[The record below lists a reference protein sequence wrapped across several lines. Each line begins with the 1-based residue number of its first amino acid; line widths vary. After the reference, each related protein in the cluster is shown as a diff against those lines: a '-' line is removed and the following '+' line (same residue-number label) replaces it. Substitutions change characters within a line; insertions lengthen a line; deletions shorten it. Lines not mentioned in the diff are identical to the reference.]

1 MNNQTIYNIKNILYN
16 VILLEGITMIGKKI
30 RLERIFNRN
39 TGRTVI
45 APMDHGV
52 SSGPI
57 KGIINIDDTVEEIS
71 QGGADAILMHKGIV
85 QRGHR
90 GYGKDIGLIVHLS
103 ASTSLAPD
111 PNNKVTVT
119 SVEKAIQLGA
129 DAVSVH
135 VNLGSATESE
145 MLQELGEIAETCDYW
160 GIPLLAMMYP
170 RGQKVENELDV
181 EFVKHAARV
190 GSELGVD
197 IVKTNYTGDP
207 DSFKEVVEGALV
219 PVVIAGGPKV
229 ETDEELLTMV
239 KDSLSVGGAGV
250 AFGRNLFQAENPGKI
265 TKAISEVVHNDLEV
279 EEALKLLK

>member
-1 MNNQTIYNIKNILYN
+1 M
-16 VILLEGITMIGKKI
+16 MIGKKI
-30 RLERIFNRN
+30 RLERIINRH

-52 SSGPI
+52 SDGPM
-57 KGIINIDDTVEEIS
+57 KGIIDIDKTLESIS

-85 QRGHR
+85 EQGHR

-103 ASTSLAPD
+103 ASTSLAPN
-111 PNNKVTVT
+111 PNNKVIVT

-135 VNLGSATESE
+135 VNLGSETESE
-145 MLQELGEIAETCDYW
+145 MLQELGEISETCSYW

-170 RGQKVENELDV
+170 RGQKVENEHDV
-181 EFVKHAARV
+181 ELVKHAARV

-229 ETDEELLTMV
+229 DTDEELLQMV
-239 KDSLSVGGAGV
+239 KDSIEVGGAGV

-265 TKAISEVVHNDLEV
+265 TRAISEVVHNNLEV
-279 EEALKLLK
+279 DEALKFLK

>member
-1 MNNQTIYNIKNILYN
+1 M
-16 VILLEGITMIGKKI
+16 MIGKKI
-30 RLERIFNRN
+30 RLERIINRH

-52 SSGPI
+52 SDGPM
-57 KGIINIDDTVEEIS
+57 KGIIDIDKTVESIS

-85 QRGHR
+85 EQGHR

-103 ASTSLAPD
+103 ASTSLAPK
-111 PNNKVTVT
+111 PNNKVIVT

-135 VNLGSATESE
+135 VNLGSETESE
-145 MLQELGEIAETCDYW
+145 MLQELGEISETCSYW

-170 RGQKVENELDV
+170 RGQKVENEHDV
-181 EFVKHAARV
+181 ELVKHAARV

-229 ETDEELLTMV
+229 DTDEELLQMV
-239 KDSLSVGGAGV
+239 KDSIEVGGAGV

-265 TKAISEVVHNDLEV
+265 TRAISEVVHNNLEV
-279 EEALKLLK
+279 DEALKFLK

>member
-1 MNNQTIYNIKNILYN
+1 M
-16 VILLEGITMIGKKI
+16 MIGKKI
-30 RLERIFNRN
+30 RLERIINRH

-52 SSGPI
+52 SNGPM
-57 KGIINIDDTVEEIS
+57 KGIIDIDKTVESIS

-85 QRGHR
+85 EQGHR

-103 ASTSLAPD
+103 ASTSLAPN
-111 PNNKVTVT
+111 PNNKVIVT

-135 VNLGSATESE
+135 VNLGSETESE
-145 MLQELGEIAETCDYW
+145 MLQELGEISETCSYW

-170 RGQKVENELDV
+170 RGQKVENEHDV
-181 EFVKHAARV
+181 ELVKHAARV

-229 ETDEELLTMV
+229 DTDDELLQMV
-239 KDSLSVGGAGV
+239 KDSIEVGGAGV

-279 EEALKLLK
+279 NEALKFLK

>member
-1 MNNQTIYNIKNILYN
+1 M
-16 VILLEGITMIGKKI
+16 MIGKKI
-30 RLERIFNRN
+30 RLERIINRH

-52 SSGPI
+52 SNGPM
-57 KGIINIDDTVEEIS
+57 KGIIDIDKTVESIS

-85 QRGHR
+85 EQGHR

-103 ASTSLAPD
+103 ASTTLAPN
-111 PNNKVTVT
+111 PNNKVIVT

-135 VNLGSATESE
+135 VNLGSETESE
-145 MLQELGEIAETCDYW
+145 MLQELGEISETCSYW

-170 RGQKVENELDV
+170 RGQKVENEHDV
-181 EFVKHAARV
+181 ELVKHAARV

-229 ETDEELLTMV
+229 DTDEELLQMV
-239 KDSLSVGGAGV
+239 KDSIEVGGAGV

-279 EEALKLLK
+279 NEALKFLK

>member
-1 MNNQTIYNIKNILYN
+1 M
-16 VILLEGITMIGKKI
+16 MIGKKI
-30 RLERIFNRN
+30 RLERIINRH

-52 SSGPI
+52 SDGPM
-57 KGIINIDDTVEEIS
+57 KGIIDIDKTVESIS

-85 QRGHR
+85 EQGHR

-103 ASTSLAPD
+103 ASTSLAPN
-111 PNNKVTVT
+111 PNNKVIVT

-135 VNLGSATESE
+135 VNLGSETESE
-145 MLQELGEIAETCDYW
+145 MLQELGEISETCSYW

-170 RGQKVENELDV
+170 RGQKVENEHDV
-181 EFVKHAARV
+181 ELVKHAARV

-197 IVKTNYTGDP
+197 IVKTNYTDDP

-229 ETDEELLTMV
+229 DTDEELLQMV
-239 KDSLSVGGAGV
+239 KDSIEVGGAGV

-265 TKAISEVVHNDLEV
+265 TRAISEVVHNNLEV
-279 EEALKLLK
+279 DEALKFLK

>member
-1 MNNQTIYNIKNILYN
+1 MNNQTIYNIRNILYN

-265 TKAISEVVHNDLEV
+265 TRAISEVVHNDLEV

>member
-1 MNNQTIYNIKNILYN
+1 M
-16 VILLEGITMIGKKI
+16 MIGKKI
-30 RLERIFNRN
+30 RLERIINRH

-52 SSGPI
+52 SNGPM
-57 KGIINIDDTVEEIS
+57 KGIIDIDKTVESIS

-85 QRGHR
+85 EQGHR

-103 ASTSLAPD
+103 ASTSLAPN
-111 PNNKVTVT
+111 PNNKVIVT

-135 VNLGSATESE
+135 VNLGSETESE
-145 MLQELGEIAETCDYW
+145 MLQKLGEISETCSYW

-170 RGQKVENELDV
+170 RGQKVENEHDV
-181 EFVKHAARV
+181 ELVKHAARV

-229 ETDEELLTMV
+229 DTDEELLQMV
-239 KDSLSVGGAGV
+239 KDSIEVGGAGV

-279 EEALKLLK
+279 NEALKFLK

>member
-1 MNNQTIYNIKNILYN
+1 M
-16 VILLEGITMIGKKI
+16 MIGKKI
-30 RLERIFNRN
+30 RLERIINRH

-52 SSGPI
+52 SNGPM
-57 KGIINIDDTVEEIS
+57 KGIIDIDKTVESIS

-85 QRGHR
+85 EQGHR

-103 ASTSLAPD
+103 ASTSLAPN
-111 PNNKVTVT
+111 PNNKVIVT

-135 VNLGSATESE
+135 VNLGSETESE
-145 MLQELGEIAETCDYW
+145 MLQELGEISETCSYW

-170 RGQKVENELDV
+170 RGQTVENEHDV
-181 EFVKHAARV
+181 ELVKHAARV

-229 ETDEELLTMV
+229 DTDEELLQMV
-239 KDSLSVGGAGV
+239 KDSIEVGGAGV

-279 EEALKLLK
+279 NEALKFLK

>member
-1 MNNQTIYNIKNILYN
+1 M
-16 VILLEGITMIGKKI
+16 MIGKKI
-30 RLERIFNRN
+30 RLERILNRN

-57 KGIINIDDTVEEIS
+57 PGIIDMDKTVEEIS

-85 QRGHR
+85 QQGHR

-111 PNNKVTVT
+111 PNDKVTVT

-129 DAVSVH
+129 DAVSIH
-135 VNLGSATESE
+135 VNLGSDTESL
-145 MLQELGEIAETCDYW
+145 MLQELGQIAETCDYW
-160 GIPLLAMMYP
+160 GMPLLAMMYP
-170 RGQKVENELDV
+170 RGQQVTDEHDV

-207 DSFKEVVEGALV
+207 DSFKEVVEGAIV

-229 ETDEELLTMV
+229 ETDEELLQMV
-239 KDSLSVGGAGV
+239 KDSLEVGGAGA

-265 TKAISEVVHNDLEV
+265 TRAISEVVHNDLEV
-279 EEALKLLK
+279 EEALKFLK

>member
-1 MNNQTIYNIKNILYN
+1 M
-16 VILLEGITMIGKKI
+16 MIGKKI
-30 RLERIFNRN
+30 RLERIINRH

-52 SSGPI
+52 SNGPM
-57 KGIINIDDTVEEIS
+57 KGIIDIDKTVESIS

-85 QRGHR
+85 EQGHR

-103 ASTSLAPD
+103 ASTSLAPN
-111 PNNKVTVT
+111 PNNKVIVT

-135 VNLGSATESE
+135 VNLGSETESE
-145 MLQELGEIAETCDYW
+145 MLQELGEISETCSYW

-170 RGQKVENELDV
+170 RGQKVENEHDV
-181 EFVKHAARV
+181 ELVKHAARV

-197 IVKTNYTGDP
+197 IVKTNYTGGP

-229 ETDEELLTMV
+229 DTDEELLQMV
-239 KDSLSVGGAGV
+239 KDSIEVGGAGV

-279 EEALKLLK
+279 NEALKFLK

>member
-1 MNNQTIYNIKNILYN
+1 M
-16 VILLEGITMIGKKI
+16 MIGKKI
-30 RLERIFNRN
+30 RLERIINRH

-52 SSGPI
+52 SNGPM
-57 KGIINIDDTVEEIS
+57 KGIIDIDKTVESIS

-85 QRGHR
+85 EQGHR

-103 ASTSLAPD
+103 ASTSLAPN
-111 PNNKVTVT
+111 PNNKVIVT
-119 SVEKAIQLGA
+119 TVEKAIQLGA

-135 VNLGSATESE
+135 VNLGSETESE
-145 MLQELGEIAETCDYW
+145 MLQELGEISETCSYW

-170 RGQKVENELDV
+170 RGQKVENEHDV
-181 EFVKHAARV
+181 ELVKHAARV

-229 ETDEELLTMV
+229 DTDEELLQMV
-239 KDSLSVGGAGV
+239 KDSIEVGGAGV

-279 EEALKLLK
+279 NEALKFLK

>member
-1 MNNQTIYNIKNILYN
+1 M
-16 VILLEGITMIGKKI
+16 MIGKKI
-30 RLERIFNRN
+30 RLERIINRH

-52 SSGPI
+52 SNGPM
-57 KGIINIDDTVEEIS
+57 KGIIDIDKTVESIS

-85 QRGHR
+85 EQGHR

-103 ASTSLAPD
+103 ASTSLAPN
-111 PNNKVTVT
+111 PNNKVIVT
-119 SVEKAIQLGA
+119 SVEKPIQLGA

-135 VNLGSATESE
+135 VNLGSETESE
-145 MLQELGEIAETCDYW
+145 MLQELGEISETCSYW

-170 RGQKVENELDV
+170 RGQKVENEHDV
-181 EFVKHAARV
+181 ELVKHAARV

-229 ETDEELLTMV
+229 DTDEELLQMV
-239 KDSLSVGGAGV
+239 KDSIEVGGAGV

-279 EEALKLLK
+279 NEALKFLK

>member
-1 MNNQTIYNIKNILYN
+1 M
-16 VILLEGITMIGKKI
+16 MIGKKI
-30 RLERIFNRN
+30 RLERIINRH

-52 SSGPI
+52 SNGPM
-57 KGIINIDDTVEEIS
+57 KGIIDIDITVESIS

-85 QRGHR
+85 EQGHR

-103 ASTSLAPD
+103 ASTSLAPN
-111 PNNKVTVT
+111 PNNKVIVT

-135 VNLGSATESE
+135 VNLGSETESE
-145 MLQELGEIAETCDYW
+145 MLQELGEISETCSYW

-170 RGQKVENELDV
+170 RGQKVENEHDV
-181 EFVKHAARV
+181 ELVKHAARV

-229 ETDEELLTMV
+229 DTDEELLQMV
-239 KDSLSVGGAGV
+239 KDSIEVGGAGV

-279 EEALKLLK
+279 NEALKFLK

>member
-1 MNNQTIYNIKNILYN
+1 M
-16 VILLEGITMIGKKI
+16 MIGKKI
-30 RLERIFNRN
+30 RLERIINRH

-52 SSGPI
+52 SNGPM
-57 KGIINIDDTVEEIS
+57 KGIIDIDKTVESIS

-85 QRGHR
+85 EQGHR

-103 ASTSLAPD
+103 ASTSLAPN
-111 PNNKVTVT
+111 PNNKVIVT

-135 VNLGSATESE
+135 VNLGSETESE
-145 MLQELGEIAETCDYW
+145 MLQELGEISETCSYW

-170 RGQKVENELDV
+170 RGQKVENEHDV
-181 EFVKHAARV
+181 ELVKHAARV

-197 IVKTNYTGDP
+197 IVKTNYTGNP

-229 ETDEELLTMV
+229 DTDEELLQMV
-239 KDSLSVGGAGV
+239 KDSIEVGGAGV

-279 EEALKLLK
+279 NEALKFLK

>member
-1 MNNQTIYNIKNILYN
+1 M
-16 VILLEGITMIGKKI
+16 MIGKKI
-30 RLERIFNRN
+30 RLERIINRH

-52 SSGPI
+52 SNGPM
-57 KGIINIDDTVEEIS
+57 KGIIDIDKTVESIS

-85 QRGHR
+85 EQGHR

-103 ASTSLAPD
+103 ASTSLAPN
-111 PNNKVTVT
+111 PNNKVIVT

-135 VNLGSATESE
+135 VNLGSETESE
-145 MLQELGEIAETCDYW
+145 MLQELGEISETCSYW

-170 RGQKVENELDV
+170 RGQKVENEHDV
-181 EFVKHAARV
+181 ELVKHAARV

-229 ETDEELLTMV
+229 DTDEELLQMV
-239 KDSLSVGGAGV
+239 KDSIEVGGAGV
-250 AFGRNLFQAENPGKI
+250 AFGRNLFQAENLGKI

-279 EEALKLLK
+279 NEALKFLK

>member
-1 MNNQTIYNIKNILYN
+1 M
-16 VILLEGITMIGKKI
+16 MIGKKI
-30 RLERIFNRN
+30 RLERIINRH

-52 SSGPI
+52 SNGPM
-57 KGIINIDDTVEEIS
+57 KGIIDIDKTVESIS

-85 QRGHR
+85 EQGHR

-103 ASTSLAPD
+103 ASTSLAPN
-111 PNNKVTVT
+111 PNNKVIVT

-135 VNLGSATESE
+135 VNLGSETESE
-145 MLQELGEIAETCDYW
+145 MLQELGEISETCSYW

-170 RGQKVENELDV
+170 RGQKVENEHDV
-181 EFVKHAARV
+181 ELVKHAARV

-229 ETDEELLTMV
+229 DTDEELLQMV
-239 KDSLSVGGAGV
+239 KDSIEVGGAGV

-265 TKAISEVVHNDLEV
+265 TKAISEVVHNNLEV
-279 EEALKLLK
+279 NEALKFLK

>member
-1 MNNQTIYNIKNILYN
+1 M
-16 VILLEGITMIGKKI
+16 MIGKKI
-30 RLERIFNRN
+30 RLERIINRH

-52 SSGPI
+52 SNGPM
-57 KGIINIDDTVEEIS
+57 KGIIDIDKTVESIS

-85 QRGHR
+85 EQGHR

-103 ASTSLAPD
+103 ASTSLAPN
-111 PNNKVTVT
+111 PNNKVIVT

-135 VNLGSATESE
+135 VNLGSETESE
-145 MLQELGEIAETCDYW
+145 MLQELGEISETCSYW

-170 RGQKVENELDV
+170 RGQKVENEHDV
-181 EFVKHAARV
+181 ELVKHAARV
-190 GSELGVD
+190 GSELGVN

-229 ETDEELLTMV
+229 DTDEELLQMV
-239 KDSLSVGGAGV
+239 KDSIEVGGAGV

-279 EEALKLLK
+279 NEALKFLK

>member
-1 MNNQTIYNIKNILYN
+1 M
-16 VILLEGITMIGKKI
+16 MIGKKI
-30 RLERIFNRN
+30 RLERIINRH

-52 SSGPI
+52 SNGPM
-57 KGIINIDDTVEEIS
+57 KGIIDIDKTVESIS

-85 QRGHR
+85 EQGHR

-103 ASTSLAPD
+103 ASTSLAPN
-111 PNNKVTVT
+111 PNNKVIVT

-135 VNLGSATESE
+135 VNLGSETESE
-145 MLQELGEIAETCDYW
+145 MLQEFGEISETCSYW

-170 RGQKVENELDV
+170 RGQKVENEHDV
-181 EFVKHAARV
+181 ELVKHAARV

-229 ETDEELLTMV
+229 DTDEELLQMV
-239 KDSLSVGGAGV
+239 KDSIEVGGAGV

-279 EEALKLLK
+279 NEALKFLK

>member
-1 MNNQTIYNIKNILYN
+1 M
-16 VILLEGITMIGKKI
+16 MIGKKI
-30 RLERIFNRN
+30 RLERIINRH

-52 SSGPI
+52 SNGPM
-57 KGIINIDDTVEEIS
+57 KGIIDIDKTVESIS

-85 QRGHR
+85 EQGHR

-103 ASTSLAPD
+103 ASTSLAPN
-111 PNNKVTVT
+111 PNNKVIVT

-135 VNLGSATESE
+135 VNLGSETESE
-145 MLQELGEIAETCDYW
+145 MLQELGEISETCSYW

-170 RGQKVENELDV
+170 RGQKVENEHDV
-181 EFVKHAARV
+181 ELVKQAARV

-229 ETDEELLTMV
+229 DTDEELLQMV
-239 KDSLSVGGAGV
+239 KDSIEVGGAGV

-279 EEALKLLK
+279 NEALKFLK

>member
-1 MNNQTIYNIKNILYN
+1 M
-16 VILLEGITMIGKKI
+16 MIGKKI
-30 RLERIFNRN
+30 RLERIINRH

-52 SSGPI
+52 SNGPM
-57 KGIINIDDTVEEIS
+57 KGIIDIDKTVESIS

-85 QRGHR
+85 EQGHR

-103 ASTSLAPD
+103 ASTSLAPN
-111 PNNKVTVT
+111 PNNKVIVT

-135 VNLGSATESE
+135 VNLGSETESE
-145 MLQELGEIAETCDYW
+145 MLQELGEISETCSYW

-170 RGQKVENELDV
+170 RGQKVENEHDV
-181 EFVKHAARV
+181 ELVKHAARV

-207 DSFKEVVEGALV
+207 ESFKEVVEGALV

-229 ETDEELLTMV
+229 DTDEELLQMV
-239 KDSLSVGGAGV
+239 KDSIEVGGAGV

-279 EEALKLLK
+279 NEALKFLK

>member
-1 MNNQTIYNIKNILYN
+1 M
-16 VILLEGITMIGKKI
+16 MIGKKI
-30 RLERIFNRN
+30 RLERIINRH

-52 SSGPI
+52 SNGPM
-57 KGIINIDDTVEEIS
+57 KGIIDIDKTVESIS

-85 QRGHR
+85 EQGHR

-103 ASTSLAPD
+103 ASTSLAPN
-111 PNNKVTVT
+111 PNNKVIVT

-135 VNLGSATESE
+135 VNLGSETESE
-145 MLQELGEIAETCDYW
+145 MLQELGEISETCSYW

-170 RGQKVENELDV
+170 RGQKVENEHDV
-181 EFVKHAARV
+181 ELVKHAARV
-190 GSELGVD
+190 CSELGVD

-229 ETDEELLTMV
+229 DTDEELLQMV
-239 KDSLSVGGAGV
+239 KDSIEVGGAGV

-279 EEALKLLK
+279 NEALKFLK

>member
-1 MNNQTIYNIKNILYN
+1 M
-16 VILLEGITMIGKKI
+16 MIGKKI
-30 RLERIFNRN
+30 RLERIINRH

-52 SSGPI
+52 SNGPM
-57 KGIINIDDTVEEIS
+57 KGIIDIDKTVESIS

-85 QRGHR
+85 EQGHR

-103 ASTSLAPD
+103 ASTSLAPN
-111 PNNKVTVT
+111 PNNKVIVT

-135 VNLGSATESE
+135 VNLGSETESE
-145 MLQELGEIAETCDYW
+145 MLQELGEISETCSYW

-170 RGQKVENELDV
+170 RGQKVENEHDV
-181 EFVKHAARV
+181 ELVKHAARV

-229 ETDEELLTMV
+229 DTDEELLQMV
-239 KDSLSVGGAGV
+239 KDSIDVGGAGV

-279 EEALKLLK
+279 NEALKFLK

>member
-1 MNNQTIYNIKNILYN
+1 M
-16 VILLEGITMIGKKI
+16 MIGKKI
-30 RLERIFNRN
+30 RLERIINRH

-52 SSGPI
+52 SNGPM
-57 KGIINIDDTVEEIS
+57 KGIIDIDKTVESIS

-85 QRGHR
+85 EQGHR

-103 ASTSLAPD
+103 ASTSLAPN
-111 PNNKVTVT
+111 PNNKVIVT

-135 VNLGSATESE
+135 VNLGSETESE
-145 MLQELGEIAETCDYW
+145 MLQELGEISETCSYW
-160 GIPLLAMMYP
+160 EIPLLAMMYP
-170 RGQKVENELDV
+170 RGQKVENEHDV
-181 EFVKHAARV
+181 ELVKHAARV

-229 ETDEELLTMV
+229 DTDEELLQMV
-239 KDSLSVGGAGV
+239 KDSIEVGGAGV

-279 EEALKLLK
+279 NEALKFLK

>member
-1 MNNQTIYNIKNILYN
+1 M
-16 VILLEGITMIGKKI
+16 MIGKKI
-30 RLERIFNRN
+30 RLERIINRH

-52 SSGPI
+52 SNGPM
-57 KGIINIDDTVEEIS
+57 KGIIDIDKTVESIS

-85 QRGHR
+85 EQGHR

-103 ASTSLAPD
+103 ASTSLAPN
-111 PNNKVTVT
+111 PNNKVIVT

-135 VNLGSATESE
+135 VNLGSETESE
-145 MLQELGEIAETCDYW
+145 MLQELGEISETCSYW

-170 RGQKVENELDV
+170 RGQNVENEHDV
-181 EFVKHAARV
+181 ELVKHAARV

-229 ETDEELLTMV
+229 DTDEELLQMV
-239 KDSLSVGGAGV
+239 KDSIEVGGAGV

-279 EEALKLLK
+279 NEALKFLK

>member
-1 MNNQTIYNIKNILYN
+1 M
-16 VILLEGITMIGKKI
+16 MIGKKI
-30 RLERIFNRN
+30 RLERIINRH

-52 SSGPI
+52 SDGPM
-57 KGIINIDDTVEEIS
+57 KGIIDIDKTVESIS

-85 QRGHR
+85 EQGHR

-103 ASTSLAPD
+103 ASTSLAPN
-111 PNNKVTVT
+111 PNNKVIVT

-135 VNLGSATESE
+135 VNLGSETESE
-145 MLQELGEIAETCDYW
+145 MLQELGEISETCSYW

-170 RGQKVENELDV
+170 RGQKVENEHDV
-181 EFVKHAARV
+181 ELVKHAARV

-219 PVVIAGGPKV
+219 PVVIAGGPKLD
-229 ETDEELLTMV
+229 TDEELLQMV
-239 KDSLSVGGAGV
+239 KDSIEVGGAGV

-265 TKAISEVVHNDLEV
+265 TRAISEVVHNNLEV
-279 EEALKLLK
+279 NEALKFLK

>member
-1 MNNQTIYNIKNILYN
+1 M
-16 VILLEGITMIGKKI
+16 MIGKKI
-30 RLERIFNRN
+30 RLERIINRH

-52 SSGPI
+52 SNGPM
-57 KGIINIDDTVEEIS
+57 KGIIDIDKTVESIS

-85 QRGHR
+85 EQGHR

-103 ASTSLAPD
+103 ASTSLAPN
-111 PNNKVTVT
+111 PNNKVIVT

-135 VNLGSATESE
+135 VNLGSETESE
-145 MLQELGEIAETCDYW
+145 MLQELGEISETCSYW

-170 RGQKVENELDV
+170 RGQKVENEHDV
-181 EFVKHAARV
+181 ELVKHAARV

-229 ETDEELLTMV
+229 DTDEELLQMV
-239 KDSLSVGGAGV
+239 KDSIEVGGAGV
-250 AFGRNLFQAENPGKI
+250 AFGRNLFQDENPGKI

-279 EEALKLLK
+279 NEALKFLK

>member
-1 MNNQTIYNIKNILYN
+1 M
-16 VILLEGITMIGKKI
+16 MIGKKI
-30 RLERIFNRN
+30 RLERIINRH

-52 SSGPI
+52 SNGPM
-57 KGIINIDDTVEEIS
+57 KGIIDIDKTVESIS

-85 QRGHR
+85 EQGHR
-90 GYGKDIGLIVHLS
+90 GYVKDIGLIVHLS
-103 ASTSLAPD
+103 ASTSLAPN
-111 PNNKVTVT
+111 PNNKVIVT

-135 VNLGSATESE
+135 VNLGSETESE
-145 MLQELGEIAETCDYW
+145 MLQELGEISETCSYW

-170 RGQKVENELDV
+170 RGQKVENEHDV
-181 EFVKHAARV
+181 ELVKHAARV

-229 ETDEELLTMV
+229 DTDEELLQMV
-239 KDSLSVGGAGV
+239 KDSIEVGGAGV

-279 EEALKLLK
+279 NEALKFLK

>member
-1 MNNQTIYNIKNILYN
+1 M
-16 VILLEGITMIGKKI
+16 MIGKKI
-30 RLERIFNRN
+30 RLERIINRH

-52 SSGPI
+52 SNGPM
-57 KGIINIDDTVEEIS
+57 KGIIDIDKTVESIS

-85 QRGHR
+85 EQGHR

-103 ASTSLAPD
+103 ASTSLAPN
-111 PNNKVTVT
+111 PNNKVIVT

-135 VNLGSATESE
+135 VNLGSETESE
-145 MLQELGEIAETCDYW
+145 MLQELGEISETCSYW

-170 RGQKVENELDV
+170 RGQKVENEHDV
-181 EFVKHAARV
+181 ELVKHAARV

-229 ETDEELLTMV
+229 DTDEELLQMV
-239 KDSLSVGGAGV
+239 KDSIEVGGAGV
-250 AFGRNLFQAENPGKI
+250 AFGRNIFQAENPGKI

-279 EEALKLLK
+279 NEALKFLK

>member
-1 MNNQTIYNIKNILYN
+1 M
-16 VILLEGITMIGKKI
+16 MIGKKI
-30 RLERIFNRN
+30 RLERIINRH

-52 SSGPI
+52 SNGPM
-57 KGIINIDDTVEEIS
+57 KGIIDIDKTVESIS

-85 QRGHR
+85 EQGHR

-103 ASTSLAPD
+103 ASTSLAPN
-111 PNNKVTVT
+111 PNNKVIVT

-135 VNLGSATESE
+135 VNLGSETESE
-145 MLQELGEIAETCDYW
+145 MLQELGEISETCSYW

-170 RGQKVENELDV
+170 RGQKVENEHDV
-181 EFVKHAARV
+181 ELVKHAARV

-229 ETDEELLTMV
+229 DTDEELLQMV
-239 KDSLSVGGAGV
+239 KDSIEVGGAGV

-279 EEALKLLK
+279 NEALK

>member
-1 MNNQTIYNIKNILYN
+1 M
-16 VILLEGITMIGKKI
+16 MIGKKI
-30 RLERIFNRN
+30 RLERIINRH

-52 SSGPI
+52 SNGPM
-57 KGIINIDDTVEEIS
+57 KGIIDIDKTVESIS

-85 QRGHR
+85 EQGHR

-103 ASTSLAPD
+103 ASTSLAPN
-111 PNNKVTVT
+111 PNNKVIVT

-135 VNLGSATESE
+135 VNLGSETESE
-145 MLQELGEIAETCDYW
+145 MLQELGEISETCSYW

-170 RGQKVENELDV
+170 RGQTVENEHDV
-181 EFVKHAARV
+181 ELVKHAARV

-219 PVVIAGGPKV
+219 PVVKV
-229 ETDEELLTMV
+229 DTDEELLQMV
-239 KDSLSVGGAGV
+239 KDSIEVGGAGV

-279 EEALKLLK
+279 NEALKFLK

>member
-1 MNNQTIYNIKNILYN
+1 M
-16 VILLEGITMIGKKI
+16 MIGKKI
-30 RLERIFNRN
+30 RLERIINRH

-52 SSGPI
+52 SDGPM
-57 KGIINIDDTVEEIS
+57 KGIIDIDKTVESIS

-85 QRGHR
+85 EQGHR

-103 ASTSLAPD
+103 ASTSLAPN
-111 PNNKVTVT
+111 PNNKVIVT

-135 VNLGSATESE
+135 VNLGSETESE
-145 MLQELGEIAETCDYW
+145 MLQELGEISETCSYW

-170 RGQKVENELDV
+170 RGQKVENEHDV
-181 EFVKHAARV
+181 ELVKHAARV

-229 ETDEELLTMV
+229 DTDEELLQMV
-239 KDSLSVGGAGV
+239 KDSIEVGGAGV

-265 TKAISEVVHNDLEV
+265 TRAISEVVHNNLEV
-279 EEALKLLK
+279 NEALIFLK

>member
-1 MNNQTIYNIKNILYN
+1 M
-16 VILLEGITMIGKKI
+16 MIGKKI
-30 RLERIFNRN
+30 RLERIINRH

-52 SSGPI
+52 SNGPM
-57 KGIINIDDTVEEIS
+57 KGIIDIDKTVESIS

-85 QRGHR
+85 EQGHR

-103 ASTSLAPD
+103 ASTSLAPN
-111 PNNKVTVT
+111 PNNKVIVT

-135 VNLGSATESE
+135 VNLGSETESE
-145 MLQELGEIAETCDYW
+145 MLQELGEISETCSYW

-170 RGQKVENELDV
+170 RGQKVENEHDV
-181 EFVKHAARV
+181 ELVKHAARV

-229 ETDEELLTMV
+229 DTDEELLQMV
-239 KDSLSVGGAGV
+239 KDSIEVGGAGV

-265 TKAISEVVHNDLEV
+265 TKAISEVVHNDL
-279 EEALKLLK
+279 

>member
-1 MNNQTIYNIKNILYN
+1 M
-16 VILLEGITMIGKKI
+16 MIGKKI
-30 RLERIFNRN
+30 RLERIINRP

-52 SSGPI
+52 SNGPM
-57 KGIINIDDTVEEIS
+57 KGIIDIDKTVESIS

-85 QRGHR
+85 EQGHR

-103 ASTSLAPD
+103 ASTSLAPN
-111 PNNKVTVT
+111 PNNKVIVT

-135 VNLGSATESE
+135 VNLGSETESE
-145 MLQELGEIAETCDYW
+145 MLQELGEISETCSYW

-170 RGQKVENELDV
+170 RGQKVENEHDV
-181 EFVKHAARV
+181 ELVKHAARV

-229 ETDEELLTMV
+229 DTDEELLQMV
-239 KDSLSVGGAGV
+239 KDSIEVGGAGV

-279 EEALKLLK
+279 NEALKFLK

>member
-1 MNNQTIYNIKNILYN
+1 M
-16 VILLEGITMIGKKI
+16 MIGKKI
-30 RLERIFNRN
+30 RLERIINRH

-52 SSGPI
+52 SDGPM
-57 KGIINIDDTVEEIS
+57 KGIIDIDKTVESIS

-85 QRGHR
+85 EQGHR

-103 ASTSLAPD
+103 ASTSLAPN
-111 PNNKVTVT
+111 PNNKVIVT

-135 VNLGSATESE
+135 VNLGSETESE
-145 MLQELGEIAETCDYW
+145 MLQELGEITETCSYW

-170 RGQKVENELDV
+170 RGQKVENEHDV
-181 EFVKHAARV
+181 ELVKHAARV

-229 ETDEELLTMV
+229 DTDEELLQMV
-239 KDSLSVGGAGV
+239 KDSIEVGGAGV

-265 TKAISEVVHNDLEV
+265 TRAISEVVHNNLEV
-279 EEALKLLK
+279 NEALKFLK

>member
-1 MNNQTIYNIKNILYN
+1 M
-16 VILLEGITMIGKKI
+16 MIGKKI
-30 RLERIFNRN
+30 RLERIINRH

-52 SSGPI
+52 SNGPM
-57 KGIINIDDTVEEIS
+57 KGIIDIDKTVESIS

-85 QRGHR
+85 EQGHR

-103 ASTSLAPD
+103 ASTSLAPN
-111 PNNKVTVT
+111 PNNKVIVT
-119 SVEKAIQLGA
+119 SVEKAIQWGA

-135 VNLGSATESE
+135 VNLGSETESE
-145 MLQELGEIAETCDYW
+145 MLQELGEISETCSYW

-170 RGQKVENELDV
+170 RGQKVENEHDV
-181 EFVKHAARV
+181 ELVKHAARV

-229 ETDEELLTMV
+229 DTDEELLQMV
-239 KDSLSVGGAGV
+239 KDSIEVGGAGV

-279 EEALKLLK
+279 NEALKFLK

>member
-1 MNNQTIYNIKNILYN
+1 M
-16 VILLEGITMIGKKI
+16 MIGKKI
-30 RLERIFNRN
+30 RLERIINRH

-52 SSGPI
+52 SNGPM
-57 KGIINIDDTVEEIS
+57 KGIIDIDKTVESIS

-85 QRGHR
+85 EQGHR

-103 ASTSLAPD
+103 ASTSLAPN
-111 PNNKVTVT
+111 PNNKVIVT

-135 VNLGSATESE
+135 VNLGSETESE
-145 MLQELGEIAETCDYW
+145 MLQELGEISETCSYW

-170 RGQKVENELDV
+170 RGQKVENEHDV
-181 EFVKHAARV
+181 ELVKHAARV

-229 ETDEELLTMV
+229 DTDEELLQMV
-239 KDSLSVGGAGV
+239 KDSIEVGGAGV

-265 TKAISEVVHNDLEV
+265 TKAISEVVHND
-279 EEALKLLK
+279 